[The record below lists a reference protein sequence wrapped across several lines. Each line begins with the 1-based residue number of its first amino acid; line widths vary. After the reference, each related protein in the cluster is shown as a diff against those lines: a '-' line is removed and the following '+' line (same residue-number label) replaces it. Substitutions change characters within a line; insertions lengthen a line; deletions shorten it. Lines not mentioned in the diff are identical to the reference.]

1 MSGGD
6 GFLDHPHGVFP
17 KGNRAFGDMGVPG
30 DDAIARDAVPA
41 PGGPFGAAVQQH
53 RLLIRTVCR
62 KISFKRSTSTMK
74 RIGRARRFAEDSMA
88 QVFSKASGGSNQ
100 IPTMPNTERHKFLPF
115 RPELTKIHRP
125 VLECNPM
132 GLLIRNA
139 RVLTLAGETRPRRGA
154 ALRELGVVDRG
165 DVLVGGDRIEA
176 VGPKLEAPE
185 GTDVVDANGRVLMPG
200 FIDCHTRLCWAG
212 DRLGEWEQGLRGV
225 SRREILQAG
234 GGAPAIMRAVRDETR
249 KQLAAGLKPRL
260 DAVLREGTTTV
271 EIKSGYGLATDEEL
285 KMLHAI
291 VRASNDW
298 PGTVVPTAL
307 LGASFA
313 GIPDDYARMVVKEML
328 PEVAREF
335 PEIAVD
341 AICDRDAWSVDACVR
356 LFEKARKHHPIRV
369 HADRFVSL
377 GMVPEAIR
385 LGARSIDQLEASS
398 KADLLLL
405 AQSPA
410 CGVILPCT
418 GFETNQRYARA
429 GFLADAGG
437 AVALATGCGPES
449 APGHSMPFAI
459 ALAVRFCG
467 LTPAE
472 AIAASTVNGAA
483 VLNLRDRGTIEP
495 GQRADLILLRHR
507 DERLLAWE
515 IGGNPVD
522 LVICGGRSFQ
532 PGWKL

>member
-1 MSGGD
+1 
-6 GFLDHPHGVFP
+6 
-17 KGNRAFGDMGVPG
+17 
-30 DDAIARDAVPA
+30 
-41 PGGPFGAAVQQH
+41 
-53 RLLIRTVCR
+53 
-62 KISFKRSTSTMK
+62 
-74 RIGRARRFAEDSMA
+74 
-88 QVFSKASGGSNQ
+88 
-100 IPTMPNTERHKFLPF
+100 
-115 RPELTKIHRP
+115 
-125 VLECNPM
+125 M

-154 ALRELGVVDRG
+154 ALRELGVIERG
-165 DVLVGGDRIEA
+165 DVFVDGEKIAA
-176 VGPKLEAPE
+176 VGPKVDVPE
-185 GTDVVDANGRVLMPG
+185 GTEVVDANGRVLMPG
-200 FIDCHTRLCWAG
+200 FIDCHTRICWAG

-234 GGAPAIMRAVRDETR
+234 GGFPAIMRAVRGETR

-260 DAVLREGTTTV
+260 DAVLSEGTTTIEV
-271 EIKSGYGLATDEEL
+271 KSGYGLATGEEL

-307 LGASFA
+307 LGASFE
-313 GIPDDYARMVVKEML
+313 GGLDDYARMVVKEML
-328 PEVAREF
+328 PEVAKEF
-335 PEIAVD
+335 PDIAVD
-341 AICDRDAWSVDACVR
+341 AVCDRDAWSVDACVR
-356 LFEKARKHHPIRV
+356 LFEKARKHHAIRV
-369 HADRFVSL
+369 HADRFNSL

-398 KADLLLL
+398 KADQLQL

-410 CGVILPCT
+410 CGVILPCS
-418 GFETNQRYARA
+418 GFESNQRYARA
-429 GFLADAGG
+429 GFLADSGG

-449 APGHSMPFAI
+449 APAHSMPFAI

-472 AIAASTVNGAA
+472 AIVACTVNAA
-483 VLNLRDRGTIEP
+483 TVLNLRDRGAIET
-495 GQRADLILLRHR
+495 GQRADLIILRHH

-515 IGGNPVD
+515 LGGNPVD
-522 LVICGGRSFQ
+522 MVICGGRSFQ